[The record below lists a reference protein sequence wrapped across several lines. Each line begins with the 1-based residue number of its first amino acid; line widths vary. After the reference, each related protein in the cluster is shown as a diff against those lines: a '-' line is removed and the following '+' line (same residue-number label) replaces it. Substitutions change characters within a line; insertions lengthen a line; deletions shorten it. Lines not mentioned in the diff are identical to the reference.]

1 MPIKKN
7 AKTKTILK
15 PNIYKR
21 NTKVIKEKEKK
32 EDKSITDVNK
42 KSKKVS
48 NDKNNTKVNEI
59 KAEKANKSN
68 IKVNEPSTE
77 ILVYKDNIK
86 VNTKIQNDLL
96 EIAGLKNKINE
107 MLSWY
112 ETKHKNVVEIPELKL
127 SQKHFTGKITVKSF
141 RIYTDIIKKFEIFA
155 NKHSQYKTQDL
166 VSQALLE
173 LIEKYR

>member
-21 NTKVIKEKEKK
+21 NTKVIKEKETNEYKN
-32 EDKSITDVNK
+32 ITDVNK

-48 NDKNNTKVNEI
+48 NDKSNT
-59 KAEKANKSN
+59 
-68 IKVNEPSTE
+68 KVNEPSTE

-173 LIEKYR
+173 LIEKYH

>member
-1 MPIKKN
+1 MRAHVRAYIYNIRKVVVVLILSTLLNPDIKKRHITN
-7 AKTKTILK
+7 KIIKYRLFNQKKLSKMFLHYI
-15 PNIYKR
+15 NI
-21 NTKVIKEKEKK
+21 TKV
-32 EDKSITDVNK
+32 
-42 KSKKVS
+42 
-48 NDKNNTKVNEI
+48 
-59 KAEKANKSN
+59 NKSN

-112 ETKHKNVVEIPELKL
+112 EAKHKNVVEVPELKL
-127 SQKHFTGKITVKSF
+127 SQKHLTGEIIVKSF
-141 RIYTDIIKKFEIFA
+141 RIYTDIIKKFENFA

-173 LIEKYR
+173 FIERYH

>member
-15 PNIYKR
+15 PNIYKS

-32 EDKSITDVNK
+32 EYKSITDVNK

-48 NDKNNTKVNEI
+48 NDKNNTKINEI
-59 KAEKANKSN
+59 KAE
-68 IKVNEPSTE
+68 KVNEPSTE

-86 VNTKIQNDLL
+86 VNAKIQNDLL

-127 SQKHFTGKITVKSF
+127 SQKHFTGEITVKSF
-141 RIYTDIIKKFEIFA
+141 RIYTDIIKKFENFA

-173 LIEKYR
+173 FAEKYH

>member
-21 NTKVIKEKEKK
+21 NTKAIKEKEKK

-48 NDKNNTKVNEI
+48 NDKNNTKVN
-59 KAEKANKSN
+59 KSN

-86 VNTKIQNDLL
+86 VNNKIQNDLL
-96 EIAGLKNKINE
+96 EIAGLKTKINE

>member
-7 AKTKTILK
+7 KTTKSDVKTT
-15 PNIYKR
+15 NY
-21 NTKVIKEKEKK
+21 
-32 EDKSITDVNK
+32 KSITKVNK
-42 KSKKVS
+42 KKTTKD
-48 NDKNNTKVNEI
+48 DKNNTKVNKI
-59 KAEKANKSN
+59 KAEKVNKSN
-68 IKVNEPSTE
+68 TKVNEPSTE

-86 VNTKIQNDLL
+86 VNAKIQNDLL

-127 SQKHFTGKITVKSF
+127 SQKHFTGEITVKSF
-141 RIYTDIIKKFEIFA
+141 RIYTDIIKKFENFA

-166 VSQALLE
+166 VSQAILE
-173 LIEKYR
+173 FIEKYH

>member
-7 AKTKTILK
+7 AKVKSISN
-15 PNIYKR
+15 PNIYKS

-42 KSKKVS
+42 NSKKIS

-59 KAEKANKSN
+59 KAEKVNKSN
-68 IKVNEPSTE
+68 TEVNKPATE

-86 VNTKIQNDLL
+86 VNARIQNDLL

-112 ETKHKNVVEIPELKL
+112 ETKHKNVIETPELKL
-127 SQKHFTGKITVKSF
+127 SKRHFTGEITVKSF
-141 RIYTDIIKKFEIFA
+141 RIYTDIIKKFEVFA

-173 LIEKYR
+173 FAEKYH

>member
-1 MPIKKN
+1 MPVKKN
-7 AKTKTILK
+7 IKTKTQPSK
-15 PNIYKR
+15 DIYKS
-21 NTKVIKEKEKK
+21 NTKVIKEKGKK

-59 KAEKANKSN
+59 KAEKVNKSN
-68 IKVNEPSTE
+68 TKVNESSTE

-86 VNTKIQNDLL
+86 VNAKIQNDLL

-127 SQKHFTGKITVKSF
+127 SQKHFTGEITVKSF
-141 RIYTDIIKKFEIFA
+141 RIYTDIIKKFENFA

-166 VSQALLE
+166 VSQAILE
-173 LIEKYR
+173 FIEKYH